1 MTTRRILVAVVVVVI
16 VTVFARKCSANFV
29 AYDEDEMINDLDE
42 AYAQDEDQKR
52 EDYHNAIDRLISHA
66 LNQTDGKATAEAVVK
81 VNANETDRDEDLK
94 CAANRSPQPIKAS
107 PTLTVKKCCPLG
119 EAFLHESISKCRN
132 PLRKTRLP
140 IVSREVHLYDQSCY
154 TFASYLRHNLT
165 IDGHCIGK
173 HLAFNDGAL
182 FTVIQNGSLMVSSP
196 DQMVIYNDY
205 CLEETGS
212 SVLVAHVCD
221 TIVFPDPFDWV
232 DKLIIGT
239 ALVTL
244 FLTALL
250 YAFEATFQ
258 TIFGRLITI
267 HAALLFTALLL
278 ESALTEFN
286 EAFYSTIVYVLIGAS
301 YVLFAAANLYSLFS
315 SLSNYQ
321 KMDNRNV
328 VYVAF
333 GCCLF
338 WLFSVMFT
346 MYYND
351 KVVALCTV
359 FSGLVLS
366 VLVNLIILRGI
377 LRRRHQLL
385 TGMDSCYE
393 ISDSNEYSTYV
404 HHRKE
409 LAILS
414 TFATIL
420 QLLHWTLF
428 VASRYNLLYALS
440 WCGLTIFAVFVCF
453 RYRSITLLSG
463 SGGSNSIS
471 KVLRHRHEQP
481 HNLPR
486 PPPEEPAP
494 WQNGYNQLHTPTAA
508 HNNHHHHQLQQ
519 QQQQKDNQK
528 HSLTPV
534 AEEEDDDSDGVRV
547 VVGGDHQ

>member
-1 MTTRRILVAVVVVVI
+1 MVAVAVGVVTI
-16 VTVFARKCSANFV
+16 FARNCSANFV
-29 AYDEDEMINDLDE
+29 AYDEDEANNNLDDD
-42 AYAQDEDQKR
+42 YGLDKR
-52 EDYHNAIDRLISHA
+52 SDYHDAIDRLISHA
-66 LNQTDGKATAEAVVK
+66 LNQTDGKALTAAESVVK
-81 VNANETDRDEDLK
+81 VNANETNRDEDLK
-94 CAANRSPQPIKAS
+94 CAANRSPQPIKTS
-107 PTLTVKKCCPLG
+107 QTLTVKKCCPLD
-119 EAFLHESISKCRN
+119 EAFQHESISKCRN

-140 IVSREVHLYDQSCY
+140 IVSRELRFYDRSCY
-154 TFASYLRHNLT
+154 EFDGYLKYNLT

-173 HLAFNDGAL
+173 HLVFNDGPL
-182 FTVIQNGSLMVSSP
+182 FTVIQNGSLMVSGP
-196 DQMVIYNDY
+196 GEMAIYNDY

-212 SVLVAHVCD
+212 SILVAHVCD
-221 TIVFPDPFDWV
+221 PFVLPDPFDWA

-239 ALVTL
+239 ALVAL

-250 YAFEATFQ
+250 YAFETSFQ

-267 HAALLFTALLL
+267 HAALMFTALLL
-278 ESALTEFN
+278 EAALTEFD

-301 YVLFAAANLYSLFS
+301 YVLFAAANLYSLFT

-333 GCCLF
+333 GCSLF
-338 WLFSVMFT
+338 WLVSVLFT
-346 MYYND
+346 LHYND

-359 FSGLVLS
+359 FSGLALS
-366 VLVNLIILRGI
+366 MLVNLIILRGI
-377 LRRRHQLL
+377 FSRRHQLL
-385 TGMDSCYE
+385 TTTDSCYE

-409 LAILS
+409 LSMLS
-414 TFATIL
+414 TFATVL
-420 QLLHWTLF
+420 QLLHWILF
-428 VASRYNLLYALS
+428 AASRYNLLYALS

-463 SGGSNSIS
+463 GGGSNSIS
-471 KVLRHRHEQP
+471 NVLHHRHLQQQQS
-481 HNLPR
+481 NQLPR

-508 HNNHHHHQLQQ
+508 HNNHHQQ
-519 QQQQKDNQK
+519 QHQQQQKDNQK

-534 AEEEDDDSDGVRV
+534 AEEESDDYEGVRV
-547 VVGGDHQ
+547 VVGGISHQ